1 VQLPIHLPYI
11 SPTSPSATWRRSSPI
26 SPSTPLYL
34 PCLHLH
40 CISLHLPCCS
50 SSTALYVTLTTRAH
64 GRFSDNAFAMPP
76 GERQLTFVPLG
87 TPDPKG
93 LAASL
98 RVEHLQPYLSHQPAV
113 PVDPAAP
120 AATAAKAVNAAIVS
134 DQRVEYLSEPRGV
147 DEARPR
153 FSWSLSLAAPPSAAA
168 RGRKQACLREHAW
181 HSTHSPSQPL
191 TAALHP
197 M

>member
-1 VQLPIHLPYI
+1 MPPYI
-11 SPTSPSATWRRSSPI
+11 ST
-26 SPSTPLYL
+26 Y
-34 PCLHLH
+34 
-40 CISLHLPCCS
+40 LPCCS

-76 GERQLTFVPLG
+76 GARQLTFVPLG

-98 RVEHLQPYLSHQPAV
+98 RVEHLQPYLSHQPAA

-134 DQRVEYLSEPRGV
+134 HQRVEYLSEPLGV

-168 RGRKQACLREHAW
+168 RGRKQARHRMMLGTQLAAPR
-181 HSTHSPSQPL
+181 SPLQPL
-191 TAALHP
+191 TAASRP

>member
-1 VQLPIHLPYI
+1 M
-11 SPTSPSATWRRSSPI
+11 
-26 SPSTPLYL
+26 
-34 PCLHLH
+34 
-40 CISLHLPCCS
+40 
-50 SSTALYVTLTTRAH
+50 TLTTRAH

-98 RVEHLQPYLSHQPAV
+98 RVEHLQPYLSHQPAA
-113 PVDPAAP
+113 PADPAAP

-134 DQRVEYLSEPRGV
+134 HQRVEYLSEPLGV

-168 RGRKQACLREHAW
+168 RGRKQAPYLSPLRPGEPLEDAR
-181 HSTHSPSQPL
+181 HSTRRPSPPLAAPHSRFTPHVISPCSSL
-191 TAALHP
+191 TAASRP

>member
-1 VQLPIHLPYI
+1 MEEELPYI
-11 SPTSPSATWRRSSPI
+11 ALYLPI
-26 SPSTPLYL
+26 SPLY
-34 PCLHLH
+34 LH
-40 CISLHLPCCS
+40 CISLYLPCCS

-76 GERQLTFVPLG
+76 GARQLTFVPLG

-98 RVEHLQPYLSHQPAV
+98 RVEHLQPYLSHQPAA
-113 PVDPAAP
+113 PVDP
-120 AATAAKAVNAAIVS
+120 ATAAKAVNAAIVS

-168 RGRKQACLREHAW
+168 RGRKQACLRDHAW

-191 TAALHP
+191 PAA
-197 M
+197 